1 MKEAIK
7 TIVIVLLVFAAVYFA
22 LVVDKV
28 NNRMDEINVQDSL
41 NVVANEDFDHQLHD
55 LRLQFIGRGK
65 HIQEFQKSVADLNQK
80 LDLTKAIFSAK
91 VDSVG
96 LIIGELRMN
105 TEAELSS
112 INNNIEQLNGQLA
125 SFKRQT
131 QRTLT
136 DLQTNISRMN
146 REMSDLEKR
155 IKAVEPTE
163 EEEED
168 KRRR

>member
-1 MKEAIK
+1 MS
-7 TIVIVLLVFAAVYFA
+7 TI
-22 LVVDKV
+22 
-28 NNRMDEINVQDSL
+28 
-41 NVVANEDFDHQLHD
+41 
-55 LRLQFIGRGK
+55 
-65 HIQEFQKSVADLNQK
+65 
-80 LDLTKAIFSAK
+80 LDLTQAIFAAK
-91 VDSVG
+91 IDSVG

-112 INNNIEQLNGQLA
+112 INSSIEQLNGQLG

-163 EEEED
+163 EEEAK
-168 KRRR
+168 KRK